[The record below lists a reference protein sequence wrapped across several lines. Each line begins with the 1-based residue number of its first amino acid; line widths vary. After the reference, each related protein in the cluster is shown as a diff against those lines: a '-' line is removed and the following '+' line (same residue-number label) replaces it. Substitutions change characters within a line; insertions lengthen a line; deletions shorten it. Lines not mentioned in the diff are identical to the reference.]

1 MRKERRGVE
10 GGSLARSRRG
20 WDRAQFRAL
29 TSRSTQEA
37 SRARVGRD
45 GRIARTSKVK
55 RPRSFLER
63 AARGEAFGTIADV
76 AAVERPFEFMMNA
89 LRLNEGVDA
98 ASFAQRTGLD
108 SSSIATRVAQA
119 RARGWL
125 LDDPARLVPSE
136 LGRRY
141 LNDVVATFLPE
152 TSS

>member
-1 MRKERRGVE
+1 
-10 GGSLARSRRG
+10 
-20 WDRAQFRAL
+20 
-29 TSRSTQEA
+29 
-37 SRARVGRD
+37 
-45 GRIARTSKVK
+45 
-55 RPRSFLER
+55 
-63 AARGEAFGTIADV
+63 
-76 AAVERPFEFMMNA
+76 MMNA